1 MTVWEFILSIVVA
14 VFASTGFWTL
24 INNIIQKRNRQKDA
38 LTRLMLGIAHDRIM
52 ELSAKYIDRGYISQ
66 DEYEDFFKYYYD
78 PYIELGG
85 NGSAEKIVE
94 SQIKKLE
101 IQIKRSE

>member
-1 MTVWEFILSIVVA
+1 MSTLEFILAIIVA

-24 INNIIQKRNRQKDA
+24 INNTIQKHSRKKDA

-52 ELSAKYIDRGYISQ
+52 ELSAKYIERGYISQ
-66 DEYEDFFKYYYD
+66 DEYDDFFKYYYD

-94 SQIKKLE
+94 GQIKQL
-101 IQIKRSE
+101 QIKIKRGK